1 MVELKVEDIKKL
13 RENKRRFCQTFDLV
27 VNISN
32 LDLKKPENRIRDRIK
47 VPHKIK
53 DRKICFIVDSL
64 IAKAKETNQKVLT
77 KTELDF
83 GKREGKKIAKE
94 YDFFVVE
101 APLMPIVA
109 KTLGKYVGPRNKPLI
124 PVSPMAKNLS
134 SIIEELERTISVNL
148 VKNPV
153 IQVPIGTEKLEDK
166 EIIENFN
173 VAFDKLK
180 ESVEGKKGLIKSV
193 YIKLTMSKPIKLI

>member
-1 MVELKVEDIKKL
+1 MVELKAEDIRKL
-13 RENKRRFCQTFDLV
+13 RENKRGFNQTFDLIINV
-27 VNISN
+27 SN

-47 VPHKIK
+47 LPHKIK

-64 IAKAKETNQKVLT
+64 VTKAKETGRKVLT
-77 KTELDF
+77 KNELDF
-83 GKREGKKIAKE
+83 DKRTGKKLANE

-101 APLMPIVA
+101 ATIMPLTA

-124 PVSPMAKNLS
+124 PLPPVTKNLS
-134 SIIEELERTISVNL
+134 GIIEDLEKTISVNM

-153 IQVPIGTEKLEDK
+153 IQVPIGTEKLKDE

-173 VAFDKLK
+173 VAYDKLK
-180 ESVEGKKGLIKSV
+180 ESIEGKGGLIKSV
-193 YIKLTMSKPIKLI
+193 YLKLTMSKPIKLM